1 MTAFL
6 ASVSSVDEARV
17 VADIADVVDLKNP
30 EAGALGALASDR
42 VQEIVRWSAG
52 RYVLSAALGD
62 LPMRPH
68 LIADACEAMAASGV
82 DFVKIGLFADIACRS
97 CIQAAAARTLE
108 AALVG
113 VLFADQAPDLTLLDD
128 MASAGFAGVM
138 LDTADKRNGTLL
150 DAMTEA
156 TLCAFVSRSHALGLF
171 AGLAG
176 SLRERD
182 LPSVLRCAPDFVGF
196 RGALCEG
203 HERRGRISR
212 DRARALA
219 AQIEVH
225 AGDRASTKNR
235 LRFARTLR
243 ATSIDRQTSGSA
255 SMDAQA
261 AGVAS

>member
-1 MTAFL
+1 
-6 ASVSSVDEARV
+6 V
-17 VADIADVVDLKNP
+17 
-30 EAGALGALASDR
+30 G
-42 VQEIVRWSAG
+42 
-52 RYVLSAALGD
+52 
-62 LPMRPH
+62 
-68 LIADACEAMAASGV
+68 ASGEALSKRLGSLSLEQLRQDGLEPMAV
-82 DFVKIGLFADIACRS
+82 ASYLAKIGTSDPVEPRLSLGELAQEFDFVKIGLFADIACRS

-113 VLFADQAPDLTLLDD
+113 VLFADQAPDLTLLDE

-150 DAMTEA
+150 DAMSEA

-176 SLRERD
+176 SLREHD
-182 LPSVLRCAPDFVGF
+182 VPSVLRCAPDFVGF

-219 AQIEVH
+219 AQIERH
-225 AGDRASTKNR
+225 AGDRASTMNR
-235 LRFARTLR
+235 LGFARTLR
-243 ATSIDRQTSGSA
+243 ATSIDGAPGSA
-255 SMDAQA
+255 SVGVQA
-261 AGVAS
+261 AGVPS